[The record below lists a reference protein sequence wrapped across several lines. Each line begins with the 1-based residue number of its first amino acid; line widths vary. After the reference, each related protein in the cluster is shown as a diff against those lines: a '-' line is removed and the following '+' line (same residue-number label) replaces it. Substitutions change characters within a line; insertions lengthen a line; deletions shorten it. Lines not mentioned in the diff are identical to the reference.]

1 MLPKPE
7 TEGLPIL
14 QTEGEDSGLDG
25 ETQTLTASQEEA
37 PSSLLQGSPR
47 GILAPQGRRGLQI
60 PPSPPKAARALAAK
74 TLVRRRV
81 RRRVDQTV
89 AELVQFLLVKD

>member
-60 PPSPPKAARALAAK
+60 PPSPPKAGRALAAK
-74 TLVRRRV
+74 TLARRRV